1 MHKISNHKWEKFGKI
16 ISKDKNLFWTNSHT
30 SSPCVTEDLQIYFT
44 ARDKNNISRIGKGKL
59 VLDPVPT
66 VENITEEPIL
76 ELGEQGSFDYNGTS
90 YPYVVDNHLYYTGW
104 FPGVAVPF
112 INNLGLAT
120 IKDGSAERISRA
132 PLLPSTDDEPF
143 GIGSVCVIKEESWHM
158 WYTCFTKWVDEKH
171 YYHIRYAT
179 SDNGIDWKRDKK
191 ISIDFKDDEFAICR
205 PSVVKHKG
213 IYHMVYCYRGNKY
226 KLGYAYSK
234 DKVNWTRDDSAL
246 KLEGTK
252 NQFDSQEMCYPFWF
266 KHNNFLYLI
275 YCGNNYGNSGIGI
288 ARLEL

>member
-90 YPYVVDNHLYYTGW
+90 NPYVVDNHLYYTGW

-143 GIGSVCVIKEESWHM
+143 GIGSVCVVKEESWHM
-158 WYTCFTKWVDEKH
+158 WYTCFTMWVDEKH

-266 KHNNFLYLI
+266 KYNNFLYLI